1 MCACVRAGVVVPG
14 AAFFFFSFLYRRD
27 GRSTTALRGRAT

>member
-14 AAFFFFSFLYRRD
+14 AASFPVQ
-27 GRSTTALRGRAT
+27 GRSTSALRGRAT